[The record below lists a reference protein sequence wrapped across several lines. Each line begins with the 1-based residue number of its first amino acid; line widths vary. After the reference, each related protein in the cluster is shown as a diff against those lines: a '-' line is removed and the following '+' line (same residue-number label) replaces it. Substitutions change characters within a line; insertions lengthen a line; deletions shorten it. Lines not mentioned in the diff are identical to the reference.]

1 MCNTW
6 SAKIFASSPDP
17 FYLMKKLISAGLLA
31 ASTLPFLALSPANA
45 AVQGCMA
52 GDTSGL
58 VSFADLQSAGT
69 LECRV
74 GDKKYTFKD
83 TDYNGAANDMFS
95 LSQSGPGNLNHV
107 LNVQSASTFLNTTI
121 TLAYMVDVVSPSTN
135 MFERYSAGV
144 TSPDPMTSFNLSLA
158 STPAGMPDPVS
169 VSDPMS
175 TTTSSMYMG
184 SVTSASFLNTLTTSG
199 GAGATQFTNL
209 LVQKAPPPQ
218 APSPLPILG
227 ASLGFGFS
235 RRLRNR
241 IKAAA

>member
-1 MCNTW
+1 
-6 SAKIFASSPDP
+6 
-17 FYLMKKLISAGLLA
+17 MKKLIPAGLLA

-45 AVQGCMA
+45 AVQGCMV

-58 VSFADLQSAGT
+58 FSFADLQSAGT

-74 GDKKYTFKD
+74 GDKKYTFNAI
-83 TDYNGAANDMFS
+83 DYNGAANDMFS
-95 LSQSGPGNLNHV
+95 LSQSGPGNLNHI
-107 LNVQSASTFLNTTI
+107 LNVQSASSFLNTTI
-121 TLAYMVDVVSPSTN
+121 TLAYTVDVISPSTN
-135 MFERYSAGV
+135 MFGRYSAGV
-144 TSPDPMTSFNLSLA
+144 TSPDPATAFTLSLA
-158 STPAGMPDPVS
+158 STPAGMTNPVS

-175 TTTSSMYMG
+175 TTSSSMYMG

-209 LVQKAPPPQ
+209 LVQKAEPT
-218 APSPLPILG
+218 PSPLPILG

>member
-1 MCNTW
+1 
-6 SAKIFASSPDP
+6 
-17 FYLMKKLISAGLLA
+17 MKKLISAGLLA

-45 AVQGCMA
+45 AVQGCMV

-58 VSFADLQSAGT
+58 FSYSDLVSAGT
-69 LECRV
+69 LVCRV
-74 GDKKYTFKD
+74 GDKKYTFNKD
-83 TDYNGAANDMFS
+83 DYNGAANDMFS
-95 LSQSGPGNLNHV
+95 LSQSGVGNLNHI
-107 LNVQSASTFLNTTI
+107 LNVQSASSFLNTTI
-121 TLAYMVDVVSPSTN
+121 TLAYMVDVISPSTN

-144 TSPDPMTSFNLSLA
+144 TSPDPATTFTLSLA
-158 STPAGMPDPVS
+158 STPAGMTNPVS
-169 VSDPMS
+169 VSDPNS

-184 SVTSASFLNTLTTSG
+184 SVTSAAFTNTLVTSG

-209 LVQKAPPPQ
+209 LVQKAPVTQ
-218 APSPLPILG
+218 TPSPLPILG